1 MKLSERPALSA
12 ADSRPA
18 PSSLESR
25 PSCSTL
31 VSSEVLA
38 PSGALVVRLMK
49 PLSLYP
55 MAVVA
60 VPLPSGNSPA
70 VPLACRR
77 EREGKAGGRRAGG
90 QPRRAVG
97 VARLRPFQPRRGSA
111 RGGGAGP
118 GSRGAREGG

>member
-38 PSGALVVRLMK
+38 PSCALVVRLIK

-60 VPLPSGNSPA
+60 VPVPSGNSPA

-77 EREGKAGGRRAGG
+77 KKGGGV
-90 QPRRAVG
+90 VG
-97 VARLRPFQPRRGSA
+97 RSAAARSGSPGSA
-111 RGGGAGP
+111 
-118 GSRGAREGG
+118 